1 METKNNNQLATTTPP
16 PGNPADAVKN
26 AMAKAT
32 KSGTLA
38 GLKHTDIQAVLG
50 GMKAQIAQALPRHLT
65 PDRMIQ
71 MACSLIAKNPKIAEC
86 SAASLM
92 GAVMQASILGFRPVD
107 TLGEC
112 YFVPYGNSVQ
122 FQIGYKGYISLARR
136 SNELKML
143 YAEVVREGDDFT
155 VEYGLNPILKHIP
168 AIENEEAKVTHV
180 YAVAHYK
187 DGGYNFVVMTYNQV
201 ERLRKRNPMQKGSP
215 AGAWATDWEAMAKA
229 KAIKQLSKYMPL
241 SVDMQNATV
250 ADEAVIDERAYSN
263 DRSGLKIEGFTYDFE
278 DATAEEMDEKP
289 APSAAVPQNELFDEK
304 KGGKV

>member
-1 METKNNNQLATTTPP
+1 
-16 PGNPADAVKN
+16 
-26 AMAKAT
+26 
-32 KSGTLA
+32 
-38 GLKHTDIQAVLG
+38 
-50 GMKAQIAQALPRHLT
+50 
-65 PDRMIQ
+65 
-71 MACSLIAKNPKIAEC
+71 
-86 SAASLM
+86 
-92 GAVMQASILGFRPVD
+92 
-107 TLGEC
+107 
-112 YFVPYGNSVQ
+112 
-122 FQIGYKGYISLARR
+122 
-136 SNELKML
+136 ML